1 MVNKNKLNK
10 LKTKIM
16 KALLIDSKNK
26 VVKQIEIGEHF
37 TEISKAIDC
46 ETFSAPHIL
55 ENEDTMYCDD
65 EGLLK
70 NPQHFFL
77 LDTYPQPIAG
87 NGLILGCDDEGDSI
101 DVKTTLDEL
110 ISRVTFMNID
120 DAYNWSLKQ
129 SYQFN

>member
-1 MVNKNKLNK
+1 
-10 LKTKIM
+10 M

-46 ETFSAPHIL
+46 EVFAAPHIMH
-55 ENEDTMYCDD
+55 NNDTLYCDD

-70 NPQHFFL
+70 NPENFFL
-77 LDTYPQPIAG
+77 LDSYPQPIAG
-87 NGLILGCDDEGDSI
+87 TGLILGCDDEGEST
-101 DVKTTLDEL
+101 DVSMSLDEL
-110 ISRVTFMNID
+110 SNKVTFMD
-120 DAYNWSLKQ
+120 TQAAYAWSLKQ

>member
-10 LKTKIM
+10 LKIKVM

-46 ETFSAPHIL
+46 ETFSAPHIMQD
-55 ENEDTMYCDD
+55 NDTLYCDD

-77 LDTYPQPIAG
+77 LDSYPQPIAG
-87 NGLILGCDDEGDSI
+87 NGLILGCDDEGESVDASI
-101 DVKTTLDEL
+101 SLEEL
-110 ISRVTFMNID
+110 SSRITFMNLD

>member
-1 MVNKNKLNK
+1 
-10 LKTKIM
+10 M

-46 ETFSAPHIL
+46 DVFAAPHIL

>member
-1 MVNKNKLNK
+1 
-10 LKTKIM
+10 M
-16 KALLIDSKNK
+16 KALLIDSKNR

-46 ETFSAPHIL
+46 DVFSCPHVL
-55 ENEDTMYCDD
+55 ENEDTLYCDD

-70 NPQHFFL
+70 GPENFFL
-77 LDTYPQPIAG
+77 LDSYPQPIAG
-87 NGLILGCDDEGDSI
+87 NGLILGCDEEGESI
-101 DVKTTLDEL
+101 DAKTSIFEL
-110 ISRVTFMNID
+110 SNRVTFMDVN